1 MDEPIH
7 ITSEIGKLKTVLLH
21 RPGKELENLIPD
33 YLTDLLFDDIPYL
46 EVAQKEHD
54 AFAQTLRDHGVE
66 VLYLDEL
73 VAEALSSDQLREQ
86 FVDEMLAASKQ
97 GSRRITQIL
106 RQFLL
111 DLPTHAMVRKIMA
124 GVRKDEI
131 TFAAGTSSAA
141 A

>member
-21 RPGKELENLIPD
+21 RPGKELENLTPD

-54 AFAQTLRDHGVE
+54 AFAQILRDHGVE

-73 VAEALSSDQLREQ
+73 VAEALNSDQLREQ
-86 FVDEMLAASKQ
+86 FVDEMLAEW
-97 GSRRITQIL
+97 
-106 RQFLL
+106 
-111 DLPTHAMVRKIMA
+111 PCP
-124 GVRKDEI
+124 
-131 TFAAGTSSAA
+131 AA
-141 A
+141 APSARGPWTCI